1 MPAAA
6 AGFVDGRGMRS
17 ACALT
22 LPNRPARPAP
32 PPPPLPVICSRYA
45 ETVIHRIFY
54 HNNRLGDGRIA
65 WREFRR

>member
-1 MPAAA
+1 M
-6 AGFVDGRGMRS
+6 GE
-17 ACALT
+17 ACVLRVHSHFQT
-22 LPNRPARPAP
+22 AP
-32 PPPPLPVICSRYA
+32 RAPPRPPPPLPVICSRYA